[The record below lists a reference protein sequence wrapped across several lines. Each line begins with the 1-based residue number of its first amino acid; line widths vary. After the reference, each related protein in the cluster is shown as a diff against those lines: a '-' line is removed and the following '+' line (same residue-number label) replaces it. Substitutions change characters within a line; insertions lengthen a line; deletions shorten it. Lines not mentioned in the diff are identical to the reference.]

1 LSSYLAPFLVDP
13 TPWRPLLETAV
24 AAMVCDDSG
33 QLVLMNAAM
42 QALLGAPLEALT
54 GIGWTEYISRPG
66 EMAHLLPALLVS
78 AGSARNERWI
88 RSADGTAR
96 RVRIAGEIVALS
108 PWGNER
114 PMRRSSSAPGAAV
127 SSSLRG
133 VVMCLTE
140 LSASPPPE
148 PSARPDDSDQSIV
161 AALMIAGYDVALR
174 VSLPD
179 GAVRA
184 ASGELER
191 LLGCTDAELRA
202 EPGLLARLFDGA
214 TPGAYASALGR
225 VLEGLE
231 RRLDVALDTAAGRR
245 VVELTMTPEP
255 RSPAPPTNG
264 DARILVAT
272 PTRAT
277 IAARDVTA
285 ERLIAEVRAAA
296 AERVTLERLTSQLLA
311 NVSHELRTPLVS
323 IKGYNDLLLRGALGP
338 INPRQRRGLEI
349 ASTNTERLIEL
360 IETLLDFARREEQ
373 RLELDLARVDL
384 RAIVDE
390 AVAASADRATA
401 RGLLL
406 SLELGAAPVEIVGD
420 RARLLQIFR
429 ALLSNA
435 VKFSDGHHASGEP
448 DIVVALREEGG
459 LVEVAVRDHGIG
471 IPAGATQRIFD
482 RFYQVDAS
490 STRRF
495 GGAGLGLALAKELV
509 ELHGGE
515 ISVDSVEGRGST
527 FTVRLP
533 RNPAAARPAEV
544 ARPVVL
550 VATDAASHPAM
561 AALLEDPQ
569 LGPLDVVHADG
580 RIELVRR
587 ARRHRPDLILV
598 ALPDPAAVV
607 AELRRTEEVAAQP
620 IVVVLERLSG
630 TPLIPRADLVATRE
644 DRARLVGGIA
654 RLLGRAAPPAAPPEV
669 VVVEDEVEILD
680 FTRFILEREGYSVV
694 GVTSGEEALARVR
707 PDTALVILDIA
718 LDPREGP
725 PVSRGTHAAGTT
737 GGGEARGAPGAG
749 RSGTLS
755 GFQAR
760 IDGLEVCQ
768 ALKVSPATSRV
779 PILIMTAMS
788 GDDVRKVS
796 LAAGADGYLVK
807 PFGVDEFLR
816 QVRLHL
822 AKPVDT
828 GAKEA

>member
-1 LSSYLAPFLVDP
+1 
-13 TPWRPLLETAV
+13 
-24 AAMVCDDSG
+24 
-33 QLVLMNAAM
+33 
-42 QALLGAPLEALT
+42 
-54 GIGWTEYISRPG
+54 
-66 EMAHLLPALLVS
+66 MA
-78 AGSARNERWI
+78 
-88 RSADGTAR
+88 
-96 RVRIAGEIVALS
+96 S
-108 PWGNER
+108 P
-114 PMRRSSSAPGAAV
+114 
-127 SSSLRG
+127 SLRG

-140 LSASPPPE
+140 LSTVRPPALPE
-148 PSARPDDSDQSIV
+148 PPTGCDASIV
-161 AALMIAGYDVALR
+161 QGLILAGYDLALR
-174 VSLPD
+174 VTLP
-179 GAVRA
+179 GGEVRA
-184 ASGELER
+184 VAGELER
-191 LLGCTDAELRA
+191 LLGRTDVELRA
-202 EPGLLARLFDGA
+202 DATLVSRIFDGSS
-214 TPGAYASALGR
+214 PGAYASALGR
-225 VLEGLE
+225 VVEGLE
-231 RRLDVALDTAAGRR
+231 RRLDVELQTAGGRC
-245 VVELTMTPEP
+245 VLELTMTPDP
-255 RSPAPPTNG
+255 RSAPAPPPG
-264 DARILVAT
+264 GEPRVVVGRPSL
-272 PTRAT
+272 AT

-323 IKGYNDLLLRGALGP
+323 IKGYNDLLMRGALGP

-349 ASTNTERLIEL
+349 ASTNTERLIDL

-373 RLELDLARVDL
+373 RLELDLAPVDL
-384 RAIVDE
+384 RAVVDE
-390 AVAASADRATA
+390 AVGAIADRAAA

-435 VKFSDGHHASGEP
+435 VKFSDGHQASGEP
-448 DIVVALREEGG
+448 DIVVELREEGG
-459 LVEVAVRDHGIG
+459 SVAVAVRDHGIG

-509 ELHGGE
+509 ELHGGS

-533 RNPAAARPAEV
+533 RNPAGTRPAEI

-550 VATDAASHPAM
+550 VAADAASQAAM
-561 AALLEDPQ
+561 ASLLDDPQ
-569 LGPLDVVHADG
+569 LGPLDVMHADG

-587 ARRHRPDLILV
+587 ARRHRPDLIVV

-607 AELRRTEEVAAQP
+607 SELRRTEEVAGQP
-620 IVVVLERLSG
+620 IVVVVERLSG
-630 TPLIPRADLVATRE
+630 TPLIPRADLVASRD
-644 DRARLVGGIA
+644 DRARVVAGVA
-654 RLLGRAAPPAAPPEV
+654 RLLGRTAPPAAPPEV
-669 VVVEDEVEILD
+669 VIVEDEVEILD

-725 PVSRGTHAAGTT
+725 PITRAMSSPS
-737 GGGEARGAPGAG
+737 GG
-749 RSGTLS
+749 S

-760 IDGLEVCQ
+760 IDGLEVCR
-768 ALKVSPATSRV
+768 ALKASPSTARV

-828 GAKEA
+828 GAKEAYLSRTFLDGSGT